1 MQMSDS
7 FPFVFPISVLSFC
20 RRKSIIVGW
29 TVKNIKVKK
38 KERNREFL
46 QIIMFRCIWTSF
58 PQSPYQFLCWRVYVI
73 KISASGKYPT
83 SNLNLFHLKYVDKAA
98 AELWIEVQ
106 IEQMSFVLLLLQN
119 LTMSKIRRFI
129 CVFTSKTFICYHHKV
144 KTNLGEDVSGRT
156 LLFALLLCGL
166 CLLGCF
172 L

>member
-1 MQMSDS
+1 MGPQVQPKC
-7 FPFVFPISVLSFC
+7 FRHPQHIRNNWEL
-20 RRKSIIVGW
+20 RKQGYLIRFGH
-29 TVKNIKVKK
+29 TEALLLKK
-38 KERNREFL
+38 KKRTLNGHFSRPAE
-46 QIIMFRCIWTSF
+46 TD
-58 PQSPYQFLCWRVYVI
+58 PYVI

-83 SNLNLFHLKYVDKAA
+83 SNLNLLHLKYVDKAA

-129 CVFTSKTFICYHHKV
+129 CVFTSKTFICYNHKV
-144 KTNLGEDVSGRT
+144 KSNLGEDVSGCT

>member
-20 RRKSIIVGW
+20 RRKIIIACGR
-29 TVKNIKVKK
+29 VKK
-38 KERNREFL
+38 IKLKKKMNIRKNGEFH
-46 QIIMFRCIWTSF
+46 CIWTFF

-73 KISASGKYPT
+73 KISALGKYLT
-83 SNLNLFHLKYVDKAA
+83 SNLNLLHLKYVDKAA
-98 AELWIEVQ
+98 AELWVEVQ

-129 CVFTSKTFICYHHKV
+129 CVFTSKTFICYHHKM
-144 KTNLGEDVSGRT
+144 KSNLGEDVSGCT